1 MEDKELEA
9 LIFGEEKTE
18 YIESVRR
25 KLQKFVDILNAH
37 NNTNIYDF
45 TLPYSDYYKTFYIAL
60 GTKVSAND
68 ETTLLACTLDEE
80 NNALEVVAPL
90 LEDDGNTVVQID
102 ENFSQNFAAILRNLL
117 KEKVVKEK
125 LYIYNRLYSKDQF
138 VMTVF
143 AYERFRYI
151 PENRQFLIDK
161 ENVKKLKARDQIN
174 LQNDLFERWNKESC
188 YESEVNG
195 IIAYVYFKN
204 EQWYACVKRPAKV

>member
-1 MEDKELEA
+1 MKDKELEA
-9 LIFGEEKTE
+9 LIFGEEKTDFL
-18 YIESVRR
+18 ESVRE
-25 KLQKFVDILNAH
+25 KLQKFVDVLNAH

-80 NNALEVVAPL
+80 NEALEVVAPL

-102 ENFSQNFAAILRNLL
+102 ENFSQNFASILRNLL

-151 PENRQFLIDK
+151 PENRQLLIDK
-161 ENVKKLKARDQIN
+161 ENVKKLKAGDQIN

-204 EQWYACVKRPAKV
+204 EQWYACVKRPTKV